1 MKISGFTF
9 ARNAVKLQYPIVESI
24 RSILPVVDEYIVVI
38 GDGEDAT
45 TELVRSIGD
54 PKIRIVPS
62 QWNPNMRAGGYV
74 LAQQTNIGLFNCTGE
89 WAIYL
94 QPDEAIHE
102 RDHAKLRELMQTYRS
117 DDRVEGMLLQRLSFY
132 GDYSTVIDV
141 HPFLNDLATRVV
153 KPHRFVL
160 SRGDSADFTV
170 HPKYKERGRRISVV
184 DSGIDCFHYFDVR
197 APEAS
202 TEFLN
207 AKGAVWEGQAE
218 PQDYY
223 ERVPRAFVAR
233 YGGSHPSSMRARIEA
248 FSHPLDLDSP
258 RWRTIM
264 TGQERRR
271 QWRSALVHRFG
282 YAVASGWHS
291 RRIVTSHRTAKRHP
305 DIG

>member
-24 RSILPVVDEYIVVI
+24 RSILPIVDEYIVVI
-38 GDGEDAT
+38 GDGEDT
-45 TELVRSIGD
+45 TDDLVRSIAD
-54 PKIRIVPS
+54 PKIRIIPS

-74 LAQQTNIGLFNCTGE
+74 LAQQTNIGLFNCTGD

-102 RDHAKLRELMQTYRS
+102 RDHPKLVELLRIYQG

-132 GDYSTVIDV
+132 GDYSTVINA
-141 HPFLNDLATRVV
+141 HPFLNDLATRIV

-170 HPKYKERGRRISVV
+170 HPKYKERGRRIRVV
-184 DSGIDCFHYFDVR
+184 DSGLDAFHYFDVR

-202 TEFLN
+202 AEFQS
-207 AKGAVWEGQAE
+207 AKGAVWEGQAA

-223 ERVPRAFVAR
+223 ERVPRAFVAPYR
-233 YGGSHPSSMRARIEA
+233 GSHPSSMRALIEA
-248 FSHPLDLDSP
+248 FNHPLDLDSP
-258 RWRTIM
+258 RWRT
-264 TGQERRR
+264 TLTRDERKRM
-271 QWRSALVHRFG
+271 WRSALVHRFG
-282 YAVASGWHS
+282 HAIASGWRS
-291 RRIVTSHRTAKRHP
+291 RRIVASHRTAKRHP